1 MCSVKFDIAPYES
14 YIEMDE
20 PIPYITRHKQVIM
33 LYPVTVK
40 NANDFINCY
49 NVLTIDKN
57 AINDI
62 QVIQSSYLQF
72 LLQTVLGE
80 ELFGKVEKHSI
91 RYWQFVRI
99 IELCFG
105 LDKIEEQLTIK
116 VDDKGKFILEINGV
130 IIDYKDFEDIIQIIQ
145 YQNIYDYE
153 DERDLDPDYKKAI
166 DEYYSLVNKN
176 KEPITLERKISII
189 SAHNGMLKK
198 DLLEMTF
205 YSFTSLFNAV
215 VEQID
220 YIVNKNFEANGGKFK
235 KPIEHFA
242 YKNKKGKYADAFI
255 NKKNIG
261 QGFKNV

>member
-1 MCSVKFDIAPYES
+1 MKFDITPYRN
-14 YIEMDE
+14 YIEMDK
-20 PIPYITRHKQVIM
+20 PIPYVTRHKQVIS
-33 LYPVTVK
+33 LYPVK
-40 NANDFINCY
+40 LKEANDFVNCY

-57 AINDI
+57 IFEDI
-62 QVIQSSYLQF
+62 EIIQSSYLQF
-72 LLQTVLGE
+72 LLQMVLGQD
-80 ELFGKVEKHSI
+80 LFGKVEKHSM

-105 LDKIEEQLTIK
+105 LNKIEEQFKIK
-116 VDDKGKFILEINGV
+116 INEKGKFILEINDV
-130 IIDYKDFEDIIQIIQ
+130 IIDYKDFDNIIQIIQ

-153 DERDLDPDYKKAI
+153 DERDLNPDYKKAV

-176 KEPITLERKISII
+176 KEPITLERKISIV

-220 YIVNKNFEANGGKFK
+220 YVVNKNFEANGGKFK

-242 YKNKKGKYADAFI
+242 YKNKKGKYADAFV